1 MTIRLPDGA
10 QLYIDGNMPVVAA
23 VLYLKT
29 RGIRLTGRVVN
40 GIFLAER
47 TQ

>member
-1 MTIRLPDGA
+1 MTIRLPDGT
-10 QLYIDGNMPVVAA
+10 QLHIDGNMPVVAA

-47 TQ
+47 VQ

>member
-1 MTIRLPDGA
+1 MTIRLPDGT
-10 QLYIDGNMPVVAA
+10 QLHIDENMPVVAA
-23 VLYLKT
+23 ALYLKA